1 MIEIFLLSSLNS
13 IFYFSSGLFFTKKIL
28 DLEITEEQSNIFKFV
43 LYGGIFLAFLGLLLN
58 FFISL
63 GKNVNT
69 ILLIISFIYLFTVKK
84 KNNNKNFIIF
94 PLNWV
99 CLQYFNCVRKHIS
112 ARRWFISF
120 ALYKCA
126 K

>member
-1 MIEIFLLSSLNS
+1 MKFFFIVFKLDFLLF
-13 IFYFSSGLFFTKKIL
+13 IRIVFAQKIL

-63 GKNVNT
+63 GKNLNT

-84 KNNNKNFIIF
+84 KT
-94 PLNWV
+94 
-99 CLQYFNCVRKHIS
+99 Y
-112 ARRWFISF
+112 
-120 ALYKCA
+120 
-126 K
+126 